1 MKLIKID
8 IYDLV
13 SLLSNKMFIYF
24 NKKIERE
31 VKETQKESTFFSN
44 LYNKSKIYGITNVT
58 DFLFLFGII
67 FLLVFFIA
75 SSAFSLHKFPI
86 LLFYNIKKIITN

>member
-24 NKKIERE
+24 NKKIERK

-44 LYNKSKIYGITNVT
+44 DYYIVYYCYSYQIVVVANTN
-58 DFLFLFGII
+58 
-67 FLLVFFIA
+67 
-75 SSAFSLHKFPI
+75 
-86 LLFYNIKKIITN
+86 